1 MGTRRLL
8 LALFL
13 ALFLALVLVAAA
25 CSDSDDDPSV
35 NADDTSETTAA
46 EGDATETTEA
56 EDEAAPP
63 IEFVP
68 LDPGAVTFE
77 ALENGDVDMALLFST
92 QGIIA
97 EKEWV
102 VLEDDMTLQGSD
114 NLIPLIRSEIADGN
128 VEAILNAVSQALTT
142 DALTELN
149 RRVDSDHEDTEA
161 VARDF
166 LEQSNALVQD
176 EVGEGKALVV
186 GSANFSEAEIVA
198 QMYKIALERA
208 GYVVELKAQ
217 LGSREVLV
225 PALQSGEIDIEP
237 EYLQSLLAFLD
248 ETTESVTP
256 EEGVELAAELLP
268 EGLMV
273 LEPSPAQDQ
282 NAIVVTAETSE
293 KYGLT
298 KVSDLLGV
306 TEPLKMAGPPECP
319 ERPLC
324 IPGYEDVYGLQF
336 DV

>member
-1 MGTRRLL
+1 MRTRRLL
-8 LALFL
+8 LAL
-13 ALFLALVLVAAA
+13 LVAVGLTAAA
-25 CSDSDDDPSV
+25 CSDSDNDPSV
-35 NADDTSETTAA
+35 SSG
-46 EGDATETTEA
+46 EGDGTTTTEA
-56 EDEAAPP
+56 SGDAEGAP
-63 IEFVP
+63 ISFVP

-97 EKEWV
+97 EKGWV

-114 NLIPLIRSEIADGN
+114 NLIPLLRSDKIDTD
-128 VEAILNAVSQALTT
+128 VEETLNAVSAALDTES
-142 DALTELN
+142 LTELN
-149 RRVDSDHEDTEA
+149 RRVDSDKEDTEA

-166 LEQSNALVQD
+166 LTEAGLLEGEPATPQSSLI
-176 EVGEGKALVV
+176 V

-198 QMYKIALERA
+198 QMYKLALEHA
-208 GYVVELKAQ
+208 GYTVELKAQ

-225 PALQSGEIDIEP
+225 PALESGDIDIEP

-248 ETTESVTP
+248 ENTESVTP
-256 EEGVELAAELLP
+256 EEGVALAADLLP
-268 EGLMV
+268 DGLMV

-282 NAIVVTAETSE
+282 NAIVVTAETAE

-298 KVSDLLGV
+298 KVSDLKKV
-306 TEPLKMAGPPECP
+306 TDDLKMAGPPECP

-324 IPGYEDVYGLQF
+324 IPGYEEVYGLQF